1 MKQSIRIGRIGGIPI
16 GANWSV
22 VVITVLIT
30 WILAAGVLPELAPD
44 QSRVAY
50 VGVALLVA
58 VCFFASL
65 VAHELAH
72 SLVARR
78 YGVGVRAITLWM
90 FGGVSEL
97 ETETSSPREELRMA
111 VAGPA
116 TSLGLGALFFVA
128 AALAA
133 ALSLPELAVAAL
145 WWLAVV
151 NVGLGIFNLLPAYP
165 MDGGRVLRAVLWAR
179 YGDRVRATQA
189 SAGAGHWFA
198 YGIIGLG
205 VLLAISG
212 ALVSGIWMMLIGWF
226 LAGSSRAEGAAAVQ
240 QGILDLR
247 RADQL
252 MSAPP
257 VTVPGDI
264 TVEHLVE
271 AYVLGRHH
279 SAFPVVDETGRLVG
293 LVGLDQ
299 VRRVPLDRRPHTSVK
314 AIAEPLDT
322 VPVVAPED
330 TGSAVL
336 ARLNLRRATRA
347 LVVDPHRGLVGIIS
361 NTDLARTIA
370 VGAPPT
376 KPTSPSSG

>member
-1 MKQSIRIGRIGGIPI
+1 
-16 GANWSV
+16 
-22 VVITVLIT
+22 
-30 WILAAGVLPELAPD
+30 
-44 QSRVAY
+44 
-50 VGVALLVA
+50 
-58 VCFFASL
+58 
-65 VAHELAH
+65 
-72 SLVARR
+72 
-78 YGVGVRAITLWM
+78 
-90 FGGVSEL
+90 
-97 ETETSSPREELRMA
+97 
-111 VAGPA
+111 
-116 TSLGLGALFFVA
+116 
-128 AALAA
+128 
-133 ALSLPELAVAAL
+133 
-145 WWLAVV
+145 
-151 NVGLGIFNLLPAYP
+151 
-165 MDGGRVLRAVLWAR
+165 
-179 YGDRVRATQA
+179 
-189 SAGAGHWFA
+189 
-198 YGIIGLG
+198 
-205 VLLAISG
+205 
-212 ALVSGIWMMLIGWF
+212 MMLIGWF

>member
-133 ALSLPELAVAAL
+133 ALSRPELAVAAL